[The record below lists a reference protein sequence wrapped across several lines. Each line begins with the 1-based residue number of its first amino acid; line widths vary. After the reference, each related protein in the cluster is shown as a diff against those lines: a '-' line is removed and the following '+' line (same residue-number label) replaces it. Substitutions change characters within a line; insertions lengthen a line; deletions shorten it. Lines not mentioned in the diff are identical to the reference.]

1 MKNITILGATG
12 SIGTQTLDV
21 IRREKEELKL
31 VAISANKSDKKVI
44 EIIKEFKPKYAVLM
58 EENAFKIV
66 EDFCID
72 NKIDTKVLKG
82 MEGMIYISTLEE
94 VNTVVTSVVGM
105 IGLVPTIK
113 AIESGK
119 DIALANKETLVVAGE
134 LVISKAKEHNVNI
147 LPVDSEHGAI
157 FNV

>member
-31 VAISANKSDKKVI
+31 VAISANKSYKKVI

-72 NKIDTKVLKG
+72 NKIDTK
-82 MEGMIYISTLEE
+82 
-94 VNTVVTSVVGM
+94 
-105 IGLVPTIK
+105 
-113 AIESGK
+113 
-119 DIALANKETLVVAGE
+119 
-134 LVISKAKEHNVNI
+134 
-147 LPVDSEHGAI
+147 
-157 FNV
+157 F